1 MTIDL
6 KSSINFNVEALK
18 IFNYQYNNNKV
29 YNKYCN
35 LLKISNVSKVQEI
48 PFLPIQFF
56 KSHKIICS
64 DNYSHI
70 FKSSGT
76 EGIRSKHYISD
87 INLYIKSFVETFKIQ
102 YGEIKGTV
110 FLGLLPSYLEQ
121 GNSSLVF
128 MVNHLINSSEQKESG
143 FYLNDYKK
151 LFEY

>member
-56 KSHKIICS
+56 KSHKI
-64 DNYSHI
+64 
-70 FKSSGT
+70 
-76 EGIRSKHYISD
+76 
-87 INLYIKSFVETFKIQ
+87 LKI
-102 YGEIKGTV
+102 
-110 FLGLLPSYLEQ
+110 
-121 GNSSLVF
+121 
-128 MVNHLINSSEQKESG
+128 
-143 FYLNDYKK
+143 
-151 LFEY
+151 